1 MPVSKKAKPA
11 PRGDKPSA
19 AMVRI
24 GNNLAELKARMI
36 SATDLKLP
44 MVFFMDALVDDEH
57 FMAAGKL
64 SNDKT
69 VKALFRQVA
78 EMLYRQSVPE
88 SSPVAQHLLI
98 THLAAFNFSHSGGQI
113 GGRMLTFIYFH
124 DVDQGMAALSGRPG
138 DDEVL
143 FSRFSA
149 TPLDLPDEAS
159 FVPSSSQTR
168 H

>member
-78 EMLYRQSVPE
+78 KCCIASRCQR
-88 SSPVAQHLLI
+88 
-98 THLAAFNFSHSGGQI
+98 AARWPSICSLPI
-113 GGRMLTFIYFH
+113 WPPSTFRI
-124 DVDQGMAALSGRPG
+124 AAAR
-138 DDEVL
+138 
-143 FSRFSA
+143 SA
-149 TPLDLPDEAS
+149 AEC
-159 FVPSSSQTR
+159 
-168 H
+168 